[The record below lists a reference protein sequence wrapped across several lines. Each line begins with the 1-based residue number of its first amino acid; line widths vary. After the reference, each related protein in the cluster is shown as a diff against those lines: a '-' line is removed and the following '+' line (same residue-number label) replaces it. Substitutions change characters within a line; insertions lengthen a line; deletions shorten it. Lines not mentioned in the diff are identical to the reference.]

1 MYKRRHAPQKWP
13 RNRQIVWYSETIV
26 DLEALRIFVKVAEL
40 ASFTRA
46 AEHLG
51 MPKARASARVQALE
65 AELGV
70 RLLQRTTRTVRPTGD
85 GEQLLPRAKQ
95 LVGDADEV
103 GAMFQGSRALRGVV
117 RVDLPVRLARD
128 HVIPRLPELLAQHPQ
143 LELQLS
149 TTDRRVE
156 VVREGFDCVIS
167 VGSVA
172 TSGLIAQRLGAVSMV
187 NCASPAYLRKHGTP
201 TALVDLERHLL
212 VGYAPTLG
220 TVPAAFEYPDG
231 AGGYQLYPMRSA
243 LAVNNTDA
251 YQAACVA
258 GLGIIQVPLIGV
270 RGLLE
275 NGVLV
280 EVLPELASE
289 PMPVSLVHAH
299 GRSVPKRVRA
309 VMQWLAAVLV
319 PRLV

>member
-1 MYKRRHAPQKWP
+1 M
-13 RNRQIVWYSETIV
+13 

-65 AELGV
+65 AALGV

-85 GEQLLPRAKQ
+85 GEQLLPRARQ
-95 LVGDADEV
+95 LVADADEV
-103 GAMFQGSRALRGVV
+103 GALFQGSRTLRGVV

-128 HVIPRLPELLAQHPQ
+128 HVIPRLPELLALHPH
-143 LELQLS
+143 LELRLS

-167 VGSVA
+167 VGSLA
-172 TSGLIAQRLGAVSMV
+172 ASGLIAQRLGALTMV
-187 NCASPAYLRKHGTP
+187 NCASPGYVRKHGAPATL
-201 TALVDLERHLL
+201 AELERHLL
-212 VGYAPTLG
+212 VSYAPALDG
-220 TVPAAFEYPDG
+220 APAAFEYPDG
-231 AGGYQLYPMRSA
+231 AGGYALYPMRTA
-243 LAVNNTDA
+243 IAVNNTDA
-251 YQAACVA
+251 YQAACLA
-258 GLGIIQVPLIGV
+258 GLGIIQVPRIGV
-270 RGLLE
+270 RE
-275 NGVLV
+275 LV
-280 EVLPELASE
+280 EDGALVEILPDLPSE
-289 PMPVSLVHAH
+289 PMPVSVVHAH

-319 PRLV
+319 PRLI